1 MLKIANMAQCD
12 FNRSRPIINS
22 KFYQSANSWLKSV
35 SPSWFDFN
43 KAVEGIAFGNREALT
58 EMKNILKSWVLPEN
72 ERTLLKELATKAF
85 YYGDPSNKFVYAG
98 GMPKH
103 IAKKFFDTIR
113 TLAKIT
119 SEWFDTVAFS
129 YKKGN
134 RDINVTPLY
143 LWRSTILNA
152 INQIED
158 GVSLNKLLDIA
169 WAEGWSYNTAF
180 NYLYNFM
187 PDSLRKMIFK
197 GKVWDK
203 QIDFGLLMVAKNDA
217 KIDNI
222 NMLFERLS
230 DYNQVKRPSVTQQMR
245 SGKKNIYNP
254 LNWLSALA
262 ENKWYQNLNRIFR
275 ILPQFGAILALIPG
289 YSGKLWGFTSLV
301 NAGFISSWIR
311 NVSAKQLSGINKSE
325 LNALPVWE
333 LLNLLWIEHSD
344 LYNEMLDKIW
354 GNPNVPFSSLSD
366 ITKFMLFS
374 DWRAIWDMIGTGP
387 QNIAVDWR
395 HAPSYLQYAFFLST
409 KNLGVFTL
417 DQYYDLMKT
426 PTGKAVLQGEIKKS
440 LELFFATHSEAS
452 SIRNQ
457 YPMLYHTFMSFG
469 QWWWNVAKQLAYG
482 PITFVRNTI
491 LGLNR
496 GQVLNDGYNIYADNA
511 EVKLAIATLV
521 KWLLRASKAM
531 RLYGPDE
538 DEEDKPFFKR
548 ELDFYVDFFQ
558 NFNSYG
564 AAFFSNGVL
573 RQILLPTIFNYERS
587 LDTVDWERVP
597 LDASDVLLRYLQ
609 QGLSEIRTSN
619 KFATTIS
626 KVVKKFK
633 EGSFTPDDEDDAL
646 KEFIDMFFEWYGTA
660 VSNDMYKGLNEGGY
674 IPQGTKRAADILFSF
689 GEAGSQ
695 LSDLNFG
702 LSNDRSFL
710 VLIDRIRK
718 WEDLGE
724 NIGKLVEKT
733 GYGFLAWTVKDMVNM
748 WSQKELIEETNHTNQ
763 EVKVM
768 VDTLREAQLPWT
780 DANVDFNTM
789 SAEVK
794 DYLLFSTLK
803 TVFGVSKEGQIFGS
817 YNSPYYEDEYGNQWL
832 NSILKR
838 GRRID
843 GVNPDG
849 SVKYKAVYDY
859 DLYRTVFDNQMK
871 TIYPDQ
877 YEGIKKSILESMKGD
892 ANYNERNE
900 SIHKY
905 MELYQDIAPKTKLAL
920 AMKAY
925 IDIRIEQAWGN
936 TYLGFDDSDTTNAGR
951 TTVNPLSVET
961 RERIKADVLNTFQRP
976 LRDVDGQLFFKAFIL
991 SQADKPEVNKFVN
1004 ETRTELDYRKLG
1016 NDGFSSTSLAMTQF
1030 FVGMGLS
1037 RGENPT
1043 KWNNTLNSL
1052 VFNYAENLERRWV
1065 DKDSAQVAGL
1075 TKFMDLLPDT
1085 YYSEQDKQ
1093 DLVMSTFLNSNA
1105 AIQSLYS
1112 NPKLIETLGADTV
1125 NRAKAQVYQSYK
1137 DLNMDLVNRDFMN
1150 QDVNNLRDASG
1161 KLFGYDNL
1169 GWGGFGKTGYYSS
1182 YNKTYPNIKPINA
1195 AFRTVVPLY
1204 LTESRVNF
1212 GYPKEVSYNRTDYDL
1227 FRSQQNYVKNSY
1239 IQTPR
1244 LNKQWNNTLVGNVGR
1259 GKGFALTVKRS
1270 KSWNVIKAKSW
1281 NKGTS
1286 KKAKSTNSGRA

>member
-1 MLKIANMAQCD
+1 MAQCD
-12 FNRSRPIINS
+12 FNTSRPIINS

-43 KAVEGIAFGNREALT
+43 KAVEGVAFGAKGSMI
-58 EMKNILKSWVLPEN
+58 EMKNIIKSGVLPEN
-72 ERTLLKELATKAF
+72 ERALLKDLATRAF
-85 YYGDPSNKFVYAG
+85 YYGDPSNKFVYTG
-98 GMPKH
+98 GLPKH
-103 IAKKFFDTIR
+103 IAKKFFETIR

-119 SEWFDTVAFS
+119 SEGFDTTAFS
-129 YKKGN
+129 YKINN
-134 RDINVTPLY
+134 RTINVTPLY
-143 LWRSTILNA
+143 LWRATILNA

-158 GVSLNKLLDIA
+158 GPSLNKLLDIA
-169 WAEGWSYNTAF
+169 GAETGNYNGAF

-187 PDSLRKMIFK
+187 PDSLRKIVMS
-197 GKVWDK
+197 GKIGDTA
-203 QIDFGLLMVAKNDA
+203 IDFWLLMVAKNNA

-230 DYNQVKRPSVTQQMR
+230 DYNQVKRPSVTQQMK
-245 SGKKNIYNP
+245 SGKKSIFNP
-254 LNWLSALA
+254 LNWISRLA
-262 ENKWYQNLNRIFR
+262 ENSWYQNLNRIFR
-275 ILPQFGAILALIPG
+275 ILPQFGAVLALIPG
-289 YSGKLWGFTSLV
+289 YSAVLGGLTSIV

-311 NVSAKQLSGINKSE
+311 NTSAKQLSGIEKSE
-325 LNALPVWE
+325 LSSLPIGE
-333 LLNLLWIEHSD
+333 FANLLGIEHSNR
-344 LYNEMLDKIW
+344 YNEMLDTLG
-354 GNPNVPFSSLSD
+354 GNATAPMSS
-366 ITKFMLFS
+366 IGRFTKFMLFS
-374 DWRAIWDMIGTGP
+374 DRQGIWDMVGTGV
-387 QNIAVDWR
+387 QNIAVDGR
-395 HAPSYLQYAFFLST
+395 HAPSYLQYAFFLAT
-409 KNLGVFTL
+409 KNLGVFTTE
-417 DQYYDLMKT
+417 QYYDLMNT

-469 QWWWNVAKQLAYG
+469 QWWWNMAKQITYG
-482 PITFVRNTI
+482 PLTFVRNTI

-496 GQVLNDGYNIYADNA
+496 GQVLNDAYNIYADNA
-511 EVKLAIATLV
+511 EVKLAITTMV
-521 KWLLRASKAM
+521 KGLLWASKAT
-531 RLYGPDE
+531 RLYWPDE
-538 DEEDKPFFKR
+538 DEEDKPFYKR

-558 NFNSYG
+558 NFNSYA

-573 RQILLPTIFNYERS
+573 RQMLLPTIFLYERFQ
-587 LDTVDWERVP
+587 DRVDGQRVP
-597 LDASDVLLRYLQ
+597 LDAADSIFTYFQ
-609 QGLSEIRTSN
+609 QTLSEIRTAN
-619 KFATTIS
+619 KFALTIS
-626 KVVKKFK
+626 KIVKSFK
-633 EGSFTPDDEDDAL
+633 EGSFTPDDEDSTL
-646 KEFIDMFFEWYGTA
+646 KELIDSIFEGYGTA

-674 IPQGTKRAADILFSF
+674 VPQGTMRAADILFSF

-695 LSDLNFG
+695 VSDLNFD
-702 LSNDRSFL
+702 LSTNRSFL
-710 VLIDRIRK
+710 ALIDKIRK
-718 WEDLGE
+718 FEDLWE
-724 NIGKLVEKT
+724 NLGKIVEKT
-733 GYGFLAWTVKDMVNM
+733 GYWFLAPVVKGMVNM
-748 WSQKELIEETNHTNQ
+748 WSQKELIEEPNHTNA
-763 EVKVM
+763 EVKVLA
-768 VDTLREAQLPWT
+768 DTLREAQFPWT

-789 SAEVK
+789 STEVK

-803 TVFGVSKEGQIFGS
+803 TVFGVSEEGQIFGS
-817 YNSPYYEDEYGNQWL
+817 YNNPYYEDKAGNQWL
-832 NSILKR
+832 NSILKTASK
-838 GRRID
+838 ID

-849 SVKYKAVYDY
+849 SVKYKAVYDF
-859 DLYRTVFDNQMK
+859 DLYRSVFDNQMK

-900 SIHKY
+900 NIHKY

-925 IDIRIEQAWGN
+925 IDIRIEQAGGN
-936 TYLGFDDSDTTNAGR
+936 TYLGFDDSDTTNAGK
-951 TTVNPLSVET
+951 TTLNPLSAET
-961 RERIKADVLNTFQRP
+961 REKIKADVLNTFQRP
-976 LRDVDGQLFFKAFIL
+976 LRDVDSQLFFKTFIL
-991 SQADKPEVNKFVN
+991 SQADKPEVNKFVK
-1004 ETRTELDYRKLG
+1004 ETRTELDYGKLG

-1030 FVGMGLS
+1030 YVGLGLS

-1052 VFNYAENLERRWV
+1052 VYNYAENLERRGV

-1093 DLVMSTFLNSNA
+1093 DLVMSTFLNSTA

-1137 DLNMDLVNRDFMN
+1137 DLHMDLVNRDFMN

-1169 GWGGFGKTGYYSS
+1169 WGGGFGKTNYYSS

-1195 AFRTVVPLY
+1195 AFRNVVPLY
-1204 LTESRVNF
+1204 LTESRVPF
-1212 GYPKEVSYNRTDYDL
+1212 GYPKQSSYNKTDYDL
-1227 FRSQQNYVKNSY
+1227 FRTQANYVKNSY

-1259 GKGFALTVKRS
+1259 GKWFALSIKRS
-1270 KSWNVIKAKSW
+1270 KSWNAIKAKTR
-1281 NKGTS
+1281 NTGTS